1 MAFELSETQLIT
13 ALSGGL
19 AGAFL
24 TQLTSAVLAWWR
36 EPQLKIIF
44 SPEERGCIVD
54 TAATHYGAS
63 SRMNFLRIHI
73 ANTGKSTAHSVCVS
87 SVEIS
92 YTAATP
98 ESQTNLIQEEV
109 LDLRLAV
116 SHRATF
122 DLPRGLHRFVDI
134 FYLNEPQGS
143 GISFGWGFIQTPK
156 RIEAYHFGAGDYSM
170 KVIATAE
177 NAFAITKR
185 INWKWDGTRA
195 GLKIIK

>member
-1 MAFELSETQLIT
+1 MAFDLSDAQWIA

-19 AGAFL
+19 AGAVL
-24 TQLTSAVLAWWR
+24 TQIVSAWLAWCR

-54 TAATHYGAS
+54 TNATYYGEPS
-63 SRMNFLRIHI
+63 WMNFLRIHI

-92 YTAATP
+92 YTAATL
-98 ESQTNLIQEEV
+98 ESRTNLIQEEV
-109 LDLRLAV
+109 LDLRLAI

-134 FYLNEPQGS
+134 FYVSEPLGS
-143 GISFGWGFIQTPK
+143 GISLGWGFIQTPK
-156 RIEAYHFGAGDYSM
+156 RIEAYRFGAGDYSM

-177 NAFAITKR
+177 NAPAITKR
-185 INWKWDGTRA
+185 INWKWDGTLA
-195 GLKIIK
+195 GLTIR